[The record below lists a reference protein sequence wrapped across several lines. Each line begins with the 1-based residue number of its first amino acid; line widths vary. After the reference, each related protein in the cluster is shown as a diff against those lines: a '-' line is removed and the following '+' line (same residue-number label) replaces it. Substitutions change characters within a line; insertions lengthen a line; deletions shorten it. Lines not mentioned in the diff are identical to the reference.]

1 MPGDAGRKRG
11 RFVAFVKLTLVT
23 FGLLYAA
30 ALSGLYVFQRD
41 LQYFPA
47 RRDPAP
53 EAVGLRGVERV
64 LLSTPDGETLVVWF
78 SPAAPGRPTV
88 LFLHGNAGAV
98 ADRADRLA
106 FYQSRGFGAA
116 FLSWRG
122 YGGSTGSPSE
132 AGLLI
137 DARTAYDALRA
148 RGIAPEQIVLVGES
162 LGTGVAVQTAARVPV
177 GGLVL
182 EAPFTAAVDIAGRAY
197 PWVPVR
203 LLMKDQF
210 RSAAHIASVRAPL
223 LILHG
228 EADAVIPANFGRA
241 LFALANDPKTFLSLG
256 PVGHEALFD
265 PATWTKGADFIDRR
279 ALSGP

>member
-1 MPGDAGRKRG
+1 M
-11 RFVAFVKLTLVT
+11 AFVKLTLVT

-47 RRDPAP
+47 RHDPSP
-53 EAVGLRGVERV
+53 QAVGLQGVERV
-64 LLSTPDGETLVVWF
+64 LLSTPDGETLVLWL
-78 SPAAPGRPTV
+78 SPAAPGQPTI
-88 LFLHGNAGAV
+88 LFLHGNAGAM

-106 FYQSRGFGAA
+106 FYQARGFGAA

-122 YGGSTGSPSE
+122 YGGSTGQPTE

-137 DARTAYDALRA
+137 DARAAYDALRD
-148 RGIAPEQIVLVGES
+148 RGIPPDQIVLVGES

-177 GGLVL
+177 GAVVL
-182 EAPFTAAVDIAGRAY
+182 EAPYTAAVDIAGRAY

-210 RSAAHIASVRAPL
+210 RSAAHIAGVRAPL

-228 EADAVIPANFGRA
+228 EADTVIPPGFGRA

-265 PATWTKGADFIDRR
+265 PSTWAKGADFIDRL
-279 ALSGP
+279 ALPRP